1 MDKIGGEFINFD
13 SVYMEVKMKEISSMT
28 LSEMRNEIKQ
38 YVERMDKENGYA
50 FISYSH
56 MDCEVVYRKV
66 LGWMRA
72 GYNIYLDV
80 DFENRS
86 SDDNWVDIME
96 EYVQNVNCK
105 VAVCFRSAHYFCSYA
120 ALLELLTIR
129 GKETRQNRDDLLK
142 IEIVQCDKDSYKT
155 MLETAEMKDN
165 YGNKYKKYVLD
176 MNNEFLSHN
185 KGEAEVLKKGIKYF
199 YSKNKDADFFQ
210 NKEFEDWEEIIEWIK
225 KGFKQGPSQFFQNL
239 GELVMNWFIVYGL
252 TGNYKEDI
260 SNDQLDKYGI
270 KSNTAK
276 SIIQEQALKDE
287 ESIKE
292 EPIKEE
298 QTKTYKELVEIEPS
312 LKIGKLVQK
321 VLKPLIIEKATATEI
336 ELMQTV
342 EYSKENFGIQYPLLL
357 KTKAEIAER
366 HYYKEL
372 FAINGETYRL
382 CCEWFET
389 DANNDRPFV
398 EKWIKKYEKGEG
410 KASPRRA
417 VNVKENGERE
427 IPVIEKYDVKI
438 TREMTLKQFAE
449 LFNDDEFVL
458 YIRTLRGK
466 DKKRYSRQIVD
477 YLMVAILR
485 GCDSKVEPFS
495 APWKYCTYAVASK
508 LDLDNPTLGASQ
520 FTWQS
525 NSRKAIGIEG
535 SGKLGECSEL
545 FSKLDENMTLGELQ
559 QKFADSKEKPFQT
572 KNNVMVENVFN
583 ALYMEM

>member
-1 MDKIGGEFINFD
+1 
-13 SVYMEVKMKEISSMT
+13 MKEICSMT
-28 LSEMRNEIKQ
+28 LNEMRNEIKQ
-38 YVERMDKENGYA
+38 YVDCMDKENGYA

-105 VAVCFRSAHYFCSYA
+105 VAICFRSAHYFCSYA

-142 IEIVQCDKDSYKT
+142 IEIVQCDKDSYKN
-155 MLETAEMKDN
+155 MLETAEMKEK
-165 YGNKYKKYVLD
+165 YVNKHKKYVLD
-176 MNNEFLSHN
+176 MNNDFLSHN

-199 YSKNKDADFFQ
+199 YGKNKDADFFQ
-210 NKEFEDWEEIIEWIK
+210 NKDFEDCEEIMEWVK

-239 GELVMNWFIVYGL
+239 GELVTNWFIIYGL

-260 SNDQLDKYGI
+260 SNEQLEKYGI
-270 KSNTAK
+270 KGNATK
-276 SIIQEQALKDE
+276 SIIQELGLKD
-287 ESIKE
+287 KE
-292 EPIKEE
+292 PVKEHQIYGE
-298 QTKTYKELVEIEPS
+298 
-312 LKIGKLVQK
+312 LKIGKLVQN
-321 VLKPLIIEKATATEI
+321 VLKPLIIEKATANEI
-336 ELMQTV
+336 ECMQTT

-357 KTKAEIAER
+357 KTKSEVPER

-372 FAINGETYRL
+372 FIINGETYRM

-389 DANNDRPFV
+389 SNNNDRPFV
-398 EKWIKKYEKGEG
+398 EEWIKKYEKGTTLKNEPSLR
-410 KASPRRA
+410 KV
-417 VNVKENGERE
+417 VNVKKNGEKD

-438 TREMTLKQFAE
+438 TGEMTLKKFAE
-449 LFNDDEFVL
+449 LFNDDNFAF
-458 YIRTLRGK
+458 YIRALRAK
-466 DKKRYSRQIVD
+466 DKERYSKQIVD
-477 YLMVAILR
+477 YLMAAILR
-485 GCDSKVEPFS
+485 GCDSKAEPFS

-508 LDLDNPTLGASQ
+508 VDLDNPTLGASQ

-525 NSRKAIGIEG
+525 NSRKAVGIEG

-545 FSKLDENMTLGELQ
+545 FSKLDENMLLRELQ
-559 QKFADSKEKPFQT
+559 QKFAENKEKPFQT
-572 KNNVMVENVFN
+572 KNNAMIENVFN
-583 ALYMEM
+583 ALFMEM